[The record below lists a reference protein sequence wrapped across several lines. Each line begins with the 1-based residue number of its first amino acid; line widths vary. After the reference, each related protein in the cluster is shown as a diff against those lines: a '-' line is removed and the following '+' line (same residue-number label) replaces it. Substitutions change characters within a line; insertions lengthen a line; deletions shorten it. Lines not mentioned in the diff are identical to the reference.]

1 VGQQQLL
8 LLVLAV
14 IIVGVSIV
22 VGIGIFQKHAEKSN
36 IDMVVNE
43 LIEMGSLAHQYYYKP
58 SMMGGG
64 DQKFTG
70 LTLNDI
76 TGGKDSPIGTQFQL
90 TVVDSAKVTLSG
102 TCAVAKKGDGSSVQV
117 VATVTPD
124 DIQTQVNY

>member
-1 VGQQQLL
+1 MGQQQLL

-22 VGIGIFQKHAEKSN
+22 VGIGIFNKHAEKAN

-43 LIEMGSLAHQYYYKP
+43 LIEMASLAHQYYYKP
-58 SMMGGG
+58 TMMGGG

-70 LTLNDI
+70 ITLNDI
-76 TGGKDSPIGTQFQL
+76 GGAKESPIGTQFQL
-90 TVVDSAKVTLSG
+90 AVVDSVTLKLTG
-102 TCAVAKKGDGSSVQV
+102 TCGIAKKSDGSAVDV
-117 VATVTPD
+117 VVTVTPG

>member
-1 VGQQQLL
+1 MGQQQLL

-22 VGIGIFQKHAEKSN
+22 VGIGIFQKHAEMSN

-76 TGGKDSPIGTQFQL
+76 TGGKASPIGTQFQL
-90 TVVDSAKVTLSG
+90 TVVDSAKVTITG
-102 TCAVAKKGDGSSVQV
+102 TCQVAKKTDGSAVQV